1 MFHQQSSLELIG
13 ECAQTCT
20 NIYYMS
26 VLTEGSCWDGIHE
39 RGFSSGNYKETGKLN
54 RSLDGNKASGICR
67 STEEILFC
75 SPSTG
80 HKYYKIF
87 AIFVILTWHILVVK
101 NGISQ
106 RFKDR
111 GSKQDDYIS
120 QFMFQI
126 IYIHIQVSESCV
138 WYYKSCKHARELIVA

>member
-1 MFHQQSSLELIG
+1 METKPVVSVDLQKKFSFVLLLQVINTTKYLQYLSFLRD
-13 ECAQTCT
+13 
-20 NIYYMS
+20 IY
-26 VLTEGSCWDGIHE
+26 
-39 RGFSSGNYKETGKLN
+39 F
-54 RSLDGNKASGICR
+54 
-67 STEEILFC
+67 
-75 SPSTG
+75 
-80 HKYYKIF
+80 
-87 AIFVILTWHILVVK
+87 VK

-138 WYYKSCKHARELIVA
+138 